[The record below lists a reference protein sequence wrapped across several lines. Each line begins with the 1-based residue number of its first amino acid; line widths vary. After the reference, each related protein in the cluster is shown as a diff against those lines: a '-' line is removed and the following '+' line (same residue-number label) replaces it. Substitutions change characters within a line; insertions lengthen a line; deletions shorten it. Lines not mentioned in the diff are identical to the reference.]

1 MELGDK
7 LEHFAF
13 YPTVNNGTF
22 TLEMGTNSLIDL
34 RISMLTITGQLCGE
48 LYQGILLPGQAM
60 YETFHF
66 DGAPGMYLLQVNSEE
81 FTQHFKM
88 LKVK

>member
-1 MELGDK
+1 
-7 LEHFAF
+7 
-13 YPTVNNGTF
+13 
-22 TLEMGTNSLIDL
+22 
-34 RISMLTITGQLCGE
+34 MLTITGQLCRE
-48 LYQGILLPGQAM
+48 LYQGNLLPGQAM
-60 YETFHF
+60 YETFYF